1 MSDCACLL
9 DGVTTSAQCCLQR
22 LGPCLGLHHA
32 VALAHARD
40 PLRTACR
47 QRIALPVLEIERQP
61 RLRHLPQGHPDRNLI
76 EGIQLVIVIARA
88 VGCDERQS
96 ALKLHQHG
104 GRVVAQKHL
113 PAAPLPADM
122 IHVIDIPDEVR
133 FFEPDGVS
141 KLVGLHCPA
150 TKTAN
155 ATGSTKPAT
164 GATSVAI
171 GAAPAFSTTQPDAAD
186 SGSCGVASMIPISCR
201 RPAFFT
207 ASIAHQTRV
216 AAASSGSPPSR
227 ATSSASANPP
237 APSRSHQTSGGRAV
251 TGSQSH
257 PTGAGDITDIVSSP
271 ACDRDRWNPLVNGLP
286 SPRFNMPFGSPFT
299 PTATDTTALGTISAT
314 LRSRYGASRAG
325 IHSSGDG
332 AQLTMRNSRPV
343 QRSTSSPAVV
353 AISTSYISR
362 SPSRLRSRAAIT

>member
-1 MSDCACLL
+1 MGSFAILGVRKLGGQSRSLAFRSEGERSSERSDAGISIVE
-9 DGVTTSAQCCLQR
+9 GVFAFVNAHAYRRHVPTIQASPQCCLQR
-22 LGPCLGLHHA
+22 LGPCLRLHHA

-40 PLRTACR
+40 PLRAACR

-76 EGIQLVIVIARA
+76 EGDQLVIVIARA

-186 SGSCGVASMIPISCR
+186 SSSCDVASMIPISCR

-207 ASIAHQTRV
+207 ASIEHQTRV
-216 AAASSGSPPSR
+216 AAASSGSPASR

-237 APSRSHQTSGGRAV
+237 APSRSRQTSGDRAV
-251 TGSQSH
+251 TGSQSQ

-271 ACDRDRWNPLVNGLP
+271 ACDRDWWNPFVNGLP
-286 SPRFNMPFGSPFT
+286 SPRLNVPSGCTFP
-299 PTATDTTALGTISAT
+299 PTATDTTAPGTI
-314 LRSRYGASRAG
+314 
-325 IHSSGDG
+325 
-332 AQLTMRNSRPV
+332 
-343 QRSTSSPAVV
+343 
-353 AISTSYISR
+353 
-362 SPSRLRSRAAIT
+362 